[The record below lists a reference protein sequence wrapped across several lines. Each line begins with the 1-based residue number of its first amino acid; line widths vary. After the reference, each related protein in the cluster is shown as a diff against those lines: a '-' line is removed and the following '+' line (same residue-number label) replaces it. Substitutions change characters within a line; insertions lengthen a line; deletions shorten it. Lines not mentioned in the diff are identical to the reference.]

1 MKLNEVK
8 ELNRLLQ
15 NHSNGRN
22 KVNSVYV
29 DNLHTSFV
37 EFEEKFI
44 LPSTSVF
51 EIEFS
56 AAESFLKSI
65 LQLAPELI
73 ADSLVLP
80 EPRPKRDIDRL
91 FLIKPFYTEGEMFR
105 ENSPEVWREKL
116 PPFAIV
122 TSFHIMHLGGAP
134 KEDIYTQAS
143 QGKTMSVY
151 TNRAYFS
158 SRVIPLD
165 SLTVLEDAVIDFT
178 AKKYQESDFMVQIS
192 RDSFEGVRHTYSEIF
207 DEVDYSK
214 QVSFIH
220 ESLGITPAD
229 WSLGKIFA
237 PLAVEYMTLTARFL
251 DPSLDRIAKDFNS
264 FHQVVDLLLRP
275 DSMTLEESAR
285 NSFFAWLRSHKSE
298 RIISPSGNMA
308 WKILR
313 VERT

>member
-8 ELNRLLQ
+8 ELNKLLQ
-15 NHSNGRN
+15 NHSKGRN
-22 KVNSVYV
+22 KEHSIYV

-56 AAESFLKSI
+56 AAEGFLKSI
-65 LQLAPELI
+65 LQLAPELV

-116 PPFAIV
+116 PPFAII
-122 TSFHIMHLGGAP
+122 TSFHVMHLGGAP
-134 KEDIYTQAS
+134 KEDIYAQAS

-151 TNRAYFS
+151 SKRAYFS

-178 AKKYQESDFMVQIS
+178 TKKYQESDFMVQIS
-192 RDSFEGVRHTYSEIF
+192 TDTFEGVRHTYSEIF

-220 ESLGITPAD
+220 ESLGITPSD
-229 WSLGKIFA
+229 WTLGKIFA
-237 PLAVEYMTLTARFL
+237 PLAVEYLTLTTRFL
-251 DPSLDRIAKDFNS
+251 DPSLDKIAKDFNS

-275 DSMTLEESAR
+275 GSMTLEESAR

-313 VERT
+313 V

>member
-8 ELNRLLQ
+8 ELNKLLK

-22 KVNSVYV
+22 KEYSVYV
-29 DNLHTSFV
+29 DNLHTSFI

-56 AAESFLKSI
+56 SAEDFLKSM
-65 LQLAPELI
+65 LLFAPEFV

-91 FLIKPFYTEGEMFR
+91 FLIKPFYTDGEMFR

-122 TSFHIMHLGGAP
+122 TSFHLMHLGGAP
-134 KEDIYTQAS
+134 KEDIYIPAS

-151 TNRAYFS
+151 TTRAYFS
-158 SRVIPLD
+158 TRVIPLD

-192 RDSFEGVRHTYSEIF
+192 TDTFEGVRHTYSEIF

-220 ESLGITPAD
+220 ESLGITSAD
-229 WSLGKIFA
+229 WTLGKIFA
-237 PLAVEYMTLTARFL
+237 PLAVEYLTLTARFL
-251 DPSLDRIAKDFNS
+251 DPSLDKIAKDFNS

-275 DSMTLEESAR
+275 GSMTLEESAR

-313 VERT
+313 V